1 MKIKDNRT
9 ENVKVRTTKSEY
21 QAILLT
27 ADEKGCSVSKLL
39 RSVCTF
45 SDSTLPPET
54 LEILRNYSRCQ
65 ILNKIP
71 FWDIPDQVKEK
82 IIKELTF
89 NA

>member
-1 MKIKDNRT
+1 MKVKDNRT
-9 ENVKVRTTKSEY
+9 KFVKFRVTESQH
-21 QAILLT
+21 QAIQLT
-27 ADEKGCSVSKLL
+27 ADERDCSVSELF
-39 RSVCTF
+39 RSICTF